1 MIEFPEHLLYSHNH
15 MWVEI
20 EDKNK
25 RLARI
30 GITSFLREE
39 LPEILTVDLPMEGD
53 QVEIDEQNILLH
65 LEDEEDNEFR
75 SIGFPLSGH
84 VIEINKEVLNNPDL
98 LHLEPYEHWIM
109 RLQYEEPGELDLL
122 MDADKYNLAL
132 EVLR

>member
-1 MIEFPEHLLYSHNH
+1 MTEFPEHLLYSHNH

-25 RLARI
+25 HLARV

-39 LPEILTVDLPMEGD
+39 LPEILTIDLPMEGD

-75 SIGFPLSGH
+75 SIGSPLSGH